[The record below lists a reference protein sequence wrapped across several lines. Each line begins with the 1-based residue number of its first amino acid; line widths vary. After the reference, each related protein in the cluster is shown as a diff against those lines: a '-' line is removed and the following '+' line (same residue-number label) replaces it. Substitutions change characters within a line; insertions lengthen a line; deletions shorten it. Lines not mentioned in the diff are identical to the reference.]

1 MDNVEINILELIR
14 RATARA
20 EANDEYDRKHPQPLV
35 MHPLTYKRAV
45 EEGWV
50 KPYKKSG
57 V

>member
-1 MDNVEINILELIR
+1 MVEVNILELIR

-20 EANDEYDRKHPQPLV
+20 EANDEYNRQHPQPLV
-35 MHPLTYKRAV
+35 LHPLTYKRAV

-50 KPYKKSG
+50 KPYKKCG